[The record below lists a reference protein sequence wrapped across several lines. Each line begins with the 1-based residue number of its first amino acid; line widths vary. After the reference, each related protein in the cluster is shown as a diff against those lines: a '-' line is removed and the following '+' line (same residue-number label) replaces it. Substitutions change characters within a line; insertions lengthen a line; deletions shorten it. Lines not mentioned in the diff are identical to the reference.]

1 MSNKSFSLDVPRMGY
16 FLVYKSEGS
25 FFSNQIVKKQLRSGF
40 TPKQARVSHV
50 EVSGGGQNS
59 INTSPPRS
67 KLIDITKAHKG
78 RYVYIMKYRD
88 EAYDIHG
95 RYKVAYFSATLN
107 NVGYD
112 ILGALRFVFKWIKQ
126 NNRLFFCSEGAL
138 WSLQRQYANALN
150 IEPKDTM
157 PAHFM
162 NEKYF
167 KCVWSGIIS

>member
-1 MSNKSFSLDVPRMGY
+1 MSTKLDLDIPRMGY

-25 FFSNQIVKKQLRSGF
+25 FFSKQIVKKQLKAGF
-40 TPKQARVSHV
+40 TPKQASVSHV
-50 EVSGGGQNS
+50 EVSGGGPNS
-59 INTSPPRS
+59 INTSPPKS
-67 KLIDITKAHKG
+67 KLINITETHKG
-78 RYVYIMKYRD
+78 RYVYIMKYKD

-138 WSLQRQYANALN
+138 WSLQKQYANALK
-150 IEPKDTM
+150 IEPKDAM

-162 NEKYF
+162 DETYF
-167 KCVWSGIIS
+167 ECIWKGVIS

>member
-1 MSNKSFSLDVPRMGY
+1 MSKKFNLDVPRMGY

-40 TPKQARVSHV
+40 TPKQASVSHV

-150 IEPKDTM
+150 IEPKNAM

-162 NEKYF
+162 NETFF